1 MGWSRDEVEAF
12 LAERP
17 LRLGRLGTVSAEGE
31 PHVVP
36 VWFLPDGHRLL
47 VHTLASS
54 RKAKEIRQTGR
65 FAMSVDTDRWPYRG
79 VALEGAATVVGNDV
93 VDSLAV
99 ARALAVEHLGPEH
112 GAAAG
117 EANAAMPGEHVALVL
132 HPERWSA
139 WDFTQG

>member
-1 MGWSRDEVEAF
+1 MSWSREQVDAF

-17 LRLGRLGTVSAEGE
+17 LRLGRLATVSAAGA

-36 VWFLPDGHRLL
+36 VWFLPDGDRLL

-54 RKAKEIRQTGR
+54 RKAREIRETGR
-65 FAMSVDTDRWPYRG
+65 FAMSVDTERWPYRG
-79 VALEGAATVVGNDV
+79 VAMEGSAEVVGNDV
-93 VDSLAV
+93 VDSLQV
-99 ARALAVEHLGPEH
+99 ARTLAVEHLGPEH
-112 GAAAG
+112 GPAAG